1 MKDNANKA
9 EMLHEMLRDKKSSLD
24 SPELEFW
31 QPSDERAE
39 LLVLLG
45 GKGWTLICRR
55 GGAIQE
61 HPRASLHYL
70 HLTAVA
76 LLRLIIHAIHCRA
89 LLTYLHQAVKDPLLA
104 IEKQ

>member
-1 MKDNANKA
+1 MKANKT
-9 EMLHEMLRDKKSSLD
+9 ETVDETLRDKKGLLD

-55 GGAIQE
+55 GGAMQQ
-61 HPRASLHYL
+61 HTGAM
-70 HLTAVA
+70 
-76 LLRLIIHAIHCRA
+76 
-89 LLTYLHQAVKDPLLA
+89 
-104 IEKQ
+104 